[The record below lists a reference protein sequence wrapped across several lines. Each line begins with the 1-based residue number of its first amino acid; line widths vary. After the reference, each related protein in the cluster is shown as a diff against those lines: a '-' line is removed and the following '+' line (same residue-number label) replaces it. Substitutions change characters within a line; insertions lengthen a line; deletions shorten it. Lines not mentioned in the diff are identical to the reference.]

1 MIHFDAGHKGD
12 GLASNDFQVSG
23 DGLVKHD
30 SSQSSGTSRRTFVKA
45 TAVATLGM
53 AAWPGFALPAMASS
67 QTPTLLSELVIDLD
81 GGPDNL
87 DPALTYSPRDWSIAH
102 SIYDALLHF
111 DAEGKIVPLA
121 AESFTTTDA
130 KTFDVKLRSGLKFH
144 DGSPVT
150 TAAITRSVDHI
161 KASESQIADLFRGI
175 SKVEEIDDLRA
186 RIVTETASAWLPSQ
200 IVVWLMLFPEGM
212 NDKTWSTA
220 PVGSG
225 PYKFE
230 SYDSGDRIVLVRN
243 KEYIWGSPK
252 GVPIADRVTYRFVPE
267 AATRVADLS
276 TKAAQIIV
284 SVPSDQ
290 RDAVTRAGA
299 EPVVEPILGTG
310 FLRIATDTKPFD
322 DPRVRQ
328 ALNLALDVETI
339 GKQLVAPES
348 RRLASLFPDPRG
360 VGFDRKLP
368 VFAYD
373 PDKARSLLADAGVG
387 SGFATTLQLVTTEQK
402 AVAEAIAAQ
411 LGEVGINVTIEQ
423 TELAAFNQGWPDVKA
438 APLRYA
444 TWRPLYDPHSLLS
457 LMFLSTGFLSRH
469 KNPKADALILAA
481 AAEADVAKRQAIYE
495 DLGRLFQEEPAAVY
509 LWNVTSTYGV
519 APEAIDWQ
527 PRGDDYVIATRN

>member
-1 MIHFDAGHKGD
+1 MKHDA
-12 GLASNDFQVSG
+12 SQRVTRRT
-23 DGLVKHD
+23 LVK
-30 SSQSSGTSRRTFVKA
+30 T

-53 AAWPGFALPAMASS
+53 AAWSGFRLPAMASS
-67 QTPTLLSELVIDLD
+67 ETPAILDELVIDLD

-144 DGSPVT
+144 DRSPVT
-150 TAAITRSVDHI
+150 TAAITRSIDHLR
-161 KASESQIADLFRGI
+161 ASDSQIADLFRGI
-175 SKVEEIDDLRA
+175 TKVEEIDDLHA
-186 RIVTETASAWLPSQ
+186 RIISETAAAWLPSQ
-200 IVVWLMLFPEGM
+200 IAVWLMLFPEGM
-212 NDKTWSTA
+212 NDKTWSIA

-230 SYDSGDRIVLVRN
+230 SYDPGNRIVLSRN
-243 KEYIWGSPK
+243 EEYTWGSPK

-267 AATRVADLS
+267 AVTRVADLS
-276 TKAAQIIV
+276 TNAAQIIV

-290 RDAVTRAGA
+290 RAAVTKAGA
-299 EPVVEPILGTG
+299 QSVVEPTLGTG

-328 ALNLALDVETI
+328 ALNFALDVETI

-360 VGFDRKLP
+360 VGFDPRLP
-368 VFAYD
+368 VFPYD
-373 PDKARSLLADAGVG
+373 PDRARSLLAEAGVG
-387 SGFATTLQLVTTEQK
+387 NGFATTLQLVTTEQT
-402 AVAEAIAAQ
+402 AVVEAIAAQ
-411 LGEVGINVTIEQ
+411 FGEVGIDVTIEQ
-423 TELAAFNQGWPDVKA
+423 TELAAFNQGWPDVKGA
-438 APLRYA
+438 SLRYA

-481 AAEADVAKRQAIYE
+481 AAEADAAKRQAIYE
-495 DLGRLFQEEPAAVY
+495 ELGRLFQEEPAAVY

-519 APEAIDWQ
+519 APVAIEWQ